1 MVDFRRLRLLDH
13 LIRSTSRASDFQL
26 QKDRIRAFAYL
37 WQDSS
42 PCHHKNITND
52 LFYECFDFIQ
62 FNVTGELNSV
72 YQIFDS
78 IAIDKQV
85 FKQLNC
91 KTEFLR
97 LSELKHEIWMY
108 PVPLCEVDEGTV
120 CHAALT
126 RNQEGVDENINLYER
141 LKNLKKNCDS
151 KQKSLIHKFNNFLP
165 TII

>member
-1 MVDFRRLRLLDH
+1 MAGFKPL
-13 LIRSTSRASDFQL
+13 
-26 QKDRIRAFAYL
+26 
-37 WQDSS
+37 SS
-42 PCHHKNITND
+42 QNITND
-52 LFYECFDFIQ
+52 LFYECFEFIQ

-108 PVPLCEVDEGTV
+108 PVPLCEVDEGIV

-126 RNQEGVDENINLYER
+126 RDQEGVDENINLYER
-141 LKNLKKNCDS
+141 LKNLKKICNS
-151 KQKSLIHKFNNFLP
+151 KQNSLIHKFNNFLP